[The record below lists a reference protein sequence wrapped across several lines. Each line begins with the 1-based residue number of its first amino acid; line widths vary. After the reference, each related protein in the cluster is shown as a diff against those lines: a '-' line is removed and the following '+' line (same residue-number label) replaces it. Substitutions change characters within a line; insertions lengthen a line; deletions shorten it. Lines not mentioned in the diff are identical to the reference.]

1 MEREVSKTADIPMD
15 YTGVMGVPVTFLDK
29 YNPELIDSV
38 RRDFPLNVMYW
49 AVRNDGN
56 YEVIDGQ
63 QRTLSICQYVNGDFS
78 INGLAFHNWRGFSLV
93 NSDSCVSPVR
103 ERMGRVS

>member
-1 MEREVSKTADIPMD
+1 MPALCSSEGILLCLSAIVKS
-15 YTGVMGVPVTFLDK
+15 
-29 YNPELIDSV
+29 
-38 RRDFPLNVMYW
+38 MYW